1 VSDAEDAWA
10 TRDRE
15 ILSESAA
22 RRSALEAKHLS
33 LQELAEREGVEVQ
46 TVYGWNKTGTG
57 PRYFRAGHQCRYRLA
72 DVLAWEESR
81 MVPARRIA

>member
-15 ILSESAA
+15 VLTESAA
-22 RRSALEAKHLS
+22 RRSALDTRHLGP
-33 LQELAEREGVEVQ
+33 QELAEREGVEVQ

-57 PRYFRAGHQCRYRLA
+57 PRYFRAGRQCRYRLA
-72 DVLAWEESR
+72 DVIAWEESR
-81 MVPARRIA
+81 MVPVRRTA